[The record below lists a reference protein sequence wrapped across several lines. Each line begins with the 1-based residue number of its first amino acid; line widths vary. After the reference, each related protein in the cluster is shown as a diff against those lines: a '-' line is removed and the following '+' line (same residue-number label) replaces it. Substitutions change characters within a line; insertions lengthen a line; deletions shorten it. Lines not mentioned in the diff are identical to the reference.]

1 MERLV
6 ISSQYIPKPLQDHK
20 SAMKKLP
27 RPTPSLRQGY
37 NICRYTEVSLPI
49 LQNTNPGLA
58 NNL

>member
-6 ISSQYIPKPLQDHK
+6 ISSQYIPKPSKDHK
-20 SAMKKLP
+20 SAMKKMP

-37 NICRYTEVSLPI
+37 NISRYTEVSLPI

-58 NNL
+58 NSL